1 MCGDWFVFFLLFLSP
16 SGKKLQ
22 PLFMYGDAQE
32 VPNGSLQPPA
42 PLSNDS
48 LGDTGRER
56 RGGEN
61 RGEESVT
68 ELLPRCAI
76 CPSLSTAGGSS

>member
-1 MCGDWFVFFLLFLSP
+1 MESGLSFFGGVLSP

-22 PLFMYGDAQE
+22 PLFVYSDAQE
-32 VPNGSLQPPA
+32 VANGSLQPPA

-68 ELLPRCAI
+68 ELLPHCAI
-76 CPSLSTAGGSS
+76 CPSLSTASGSS